1 MGAGGRGRWPA
12 EQLGGAEETGA
23 GGGAELGGQLC

>member
-12 EQLGGAEETGA
+12 EQLGGAEEL
-23 GGGAELGGQLC
+23 GGARGIGAPAL